1 MPGTRLL
8 SLSEEGGTLA
18 YCKKV
23 LALCLRVIRL
33 RALACKNKGGGGES
47 KQRDRV
53 ALLGD
58 SKVSLG

>member
-33 RALACKNKGGGGES
+33 RALACKNKGGG
-47 KQRDRV
+47 
-53 ALLGD
+53 A
-58 SKVSLG
+58 KVNKETE